1 MSAPLAAS
9 DTSAMILALAGKYRV
24 EIDTGVGNTTT
35 WTEVKGIKNFAP
47 KSTQTT
53 EDDTDISSDGHASSY
68 PVGQAWT
75 ADISGLTKGTGTDA
89 AMVVDPGVQALLNAS
104 EEKGAA
110 GIVHIRYWRT
120 DSLPEAKEVYATCE
134 VTRDGEEP
142 PALDKWSGTLTG
154 RGKPINITKP
164 TEEDETP

>member
-35 WTEVKGIKNFAP
+35 WTEIKGIKNFAP
-47 KSTQTT
+47 KPKQVT
-53 EDDTDISSDGHASSY
+53 ESDIDISTGGHASSY
-68 PVGQAWT
+68 PVGQEWT

-89 AMVVDPGVQALLNAS
+89 VMVVDPGVQALLDAS
-104 EEKGAA
+104 ESLGAA
-110 GIVHIRYWRT
+110 GIVHIRFWRT

-134 VTRDGEEP
+134 VTRDGKEP
-142 PALDKWSGTLTG
+142 PALDAWSGTLTG
-154 RGKPINITKP
+154 RGAPKPIAKP
-164 TEEDETP
+164 TAEDETP